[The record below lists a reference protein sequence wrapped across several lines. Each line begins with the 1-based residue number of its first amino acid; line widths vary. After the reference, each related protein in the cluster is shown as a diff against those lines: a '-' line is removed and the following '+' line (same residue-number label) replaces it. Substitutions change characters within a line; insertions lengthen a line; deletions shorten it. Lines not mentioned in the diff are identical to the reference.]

1 MQETIQIVGMTIIA
15 LTVTV
20 YPIFIIID
28 SIRRHRNGEHIAKR
42 FFAEIGIGVLVFLA
56 SGIAVASTMSG
67 DDDTTTVVHKNKN
80 SSQNLPGQKINS
92 SRATKHEFYWTSKD
106 DKKVRYFVDD
116 NKKITAIKVVLK
128 PKINNTWWC
137 QSYMEKVLHD
147 DSLKYG
153 NDKENKD
160 DGVLSNKEKYNIYSP
175 KHKKW
180 YWVNFD
186 PADGKDMVATFSIYP
201 GKSSEAL

>member
-80 SSQNLPGQKINS
+80 SSPKSDILFFILSGVSFCTFTP
-92 SRATKHEFYWTSKD
+92 
-106 DKKVRYFVDD
+106 
-116 NKKITAIKVVLK
+116 VV
-128 PKINNTWWC
+128 P
-137 QSYMEKVLHD
+137 
-147 DSLKYG
+147 
-153 NDKENKD
+153 
-160 DGVLSNKEKYNIYSP
+160 
-175 KHKKW
+175 
-180 YWVNFD
+180 
-186 PADGKDMVATFSIYP
+186 
-201 GKSSEAL
+201 